1 MDTNYEP
8 QEESVEVAGFIAKT
22 FEILNVLFPFIQNQD
37 FSRIIYWSPA
47 GTEFIIK
54 DINKFQQVVLPKYFR
69 HNKINSFIRQLNMYG
84 FHKSRKEHSKSVF
97 SHPLF
102 LKDREDLLCEIKR
115 KIKNN
120 EDDEQEKF
128 ETPVKSQKV
137 VKEDLETAVTG
148 KELPAKSEKMMTSMN
163 SIKQLTLL

>member
-1 MDTNYEP
+1 MDTNYEGH
-8 QEESVEVAGFIAKT
+8 EETVEVAGFIAKT
-22 FEILNVLFPFIQNQD
+22 FEILNVKFYIIQNQE
-37 FSRIIYWSPA
+37 FARIIYWSPS

-102 LKDREDLLCEIKR
+102 QKNRE
-115 KIKNN
+115 
-120 EDDEQEKF
+120 
-128 ETPVKSQKV
+128 
-137 VKEDLETAVTG
+137 
-148 KELPAKSEKMMTSMN
+148 
-163 SIKQLTLL
+163 